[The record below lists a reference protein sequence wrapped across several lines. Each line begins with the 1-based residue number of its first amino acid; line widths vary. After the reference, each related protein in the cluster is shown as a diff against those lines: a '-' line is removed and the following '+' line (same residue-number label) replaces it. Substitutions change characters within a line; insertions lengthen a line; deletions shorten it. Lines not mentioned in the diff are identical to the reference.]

1 MLQSQV
7 NLHLTLSSQGE
18 KTQVRTFAKIAAA
31 SVLAPVLAITAS
43 AQSPKL
49 EERVKAATG
58 ILHELADVPDKGI
71 PDNIAKKAHCVVVIP
86 SFKKG
91 AFLGG
96 IEYGQGVATCYV
108 AHKGW
113 SAPAFVQ
120 MSGVSFGFQAG
131 GEGTDLV
138 LVGVSKESGTKLL
151 KDKIKL
157 GGDIGV
163 AAGPV
168 GRDSQASTTDLAS
181 AGFLTYS
188 RTKGL
193 FAGVD
198 LNGDEVHQNTKDTKE
213 FYGRDVPFQ
222 TIFNGGV
229 PVPAGAKRFI
239 AEVTRVFGGS
249 SR

>member
-1 MLQSQV
+1 MQFLA
-7 NLHLTLSSQGE
+7 
-18 KTQVRTFAKIAAA
+18 RIAAMAVLVPTLATAAQAQAPNKVDERIRA
-31 SVLAPVLAITAS
+31 S
-43 AQSPKL
+43 
-49 EERVKAATG
+49 TG
-58 ILHELADVPDKGI
+58 ILHELASVPDKGI
-71 PDNIAKKAHCVVVIP
+71 PDNIAKKARCVIVIP

-108 AHKGW
+108 GHKGW

-120 MSGVSFGFQAG
+120 MSGVSFGLQAG

-138 LVGVSKESGTKLL
+138 LVGVTKESGDRLL
-151 KDKIKL
+151 KEKFKL

-168 GRDSQASTTDLAS
+168 GRDSKAETTGLAN

-188 RTKGL
+188 RNKGL

-198 LNGDEVHQNTKDTKE
+198 LSGDEVHKNDKDTRE
-213 FYGRDVPFQ
+213 FYGKDVSYEA
-222 TIFNGGV
+222 ILNGAV
-229 PVPAGAKRFI
+229 PVPAEAKPLIR
-239 AEVTRVFGGS
+239 EVTRVFGGS
-249 SR
+249 MR

>member
-1 MLQSQV
+1 MKMLA
-7 NLHLTLSSQGE
+7 
-18 KTQVRTFAKIAAA
+18 RIAAVA
-31 SVLAPVLAITAS
+31 VLAPTLATAAS
-43 AQSPKL
+43 AQASPKIQ
-49 EERVKAATG
+49 ERISAATG
-58 ILHELADVPDKGI
+58 ILHELANVPDKGI

-91 AFLGG
+91 AFIGG
-96 IEYGQGVATCYV
+96 VEYGQGVATCYV

-131 GEGTDLV
+131 GQGTDLV
-138 LVGVSKESGTKLL
+138 LVGVTKESGEKLL
-151 KDKIKL
+151 SEKIKL

-168 GRDSQASTTDLAS
+168 GRDSQASTTELGNT
-181 AGFLTYS
+181 GFLTYS
-188 RTKGL
+188 RNKGL

-198 LNGDEVHQNTKDTKE
+198 LNGDEVHQNSKDTQA
-213 FYGRDVPFQ
+213 FYGRDVPFK

-229 PVPAGAKRFI
+229 STPAGARSFI
-239 AEVTRVFGGS
+239 AEVSRVFGRGE
-249 SR
+249 R

>member
-1 MLQSQV
+1 M
-7 NLHLTLSSQGE
+7 
-18 KTQVRTFAKIAAA
+18 FARIAAA
-31 SVLAPVLAITAS
+31 SVLAPVLALTAS

-58 ILHELADVPDKGI
+58 ILHELANVPDKGI
-71 PDNIAKKAHCVVVIP
+71 PDNIAKHAHCVVVIP

-91 AFLGG
+91 AFIGG
-96 IEYGQGVATCYV
+96 VEYGQGVATCYV

-120 MSGVSFGFQAG
+120 MTGVSFGLQAG

-138 LVGVSKESGTKLL
+138 LVGTTKETADRLL
-151 KDKIKL
+151 KEKIKL

-168 GRDSQASTTDLAS
+168 GRDSQASTTELANT
-181 AGFLTYS
+181 GFLTYS
-188 RTKGL
+188 RNKGL
-193 FAGVD
+193 FAGID
-198 LNGDEVHQNTKDTKE
+198 LNGDEVHQNAKDTRE
-213 FYGRDVPFQ
+213 FYGHDVAFQ

-229 PVPAGAKRFI
+229 PVPAGAHAFI
-239 AEVTRVFGGS
+239 AEVTRVFGGTM
-249 SR
+249 R